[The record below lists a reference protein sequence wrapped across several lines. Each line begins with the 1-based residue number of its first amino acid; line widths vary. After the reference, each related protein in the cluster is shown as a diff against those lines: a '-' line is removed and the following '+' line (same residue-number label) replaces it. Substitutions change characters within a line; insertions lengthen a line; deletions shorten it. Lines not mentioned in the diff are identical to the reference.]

1 MTGSN
6 GRDSTVAR
14 RAERWVGWLLRQS
27 LHERQIAKAL
37 IDQLSVN
44 RCGLRLLSRFGCSK
58 SARRMPQ
65 LRCASTVAPDR
76 AGKKEI
82 LAMEVEKRRS
92 LNLYK
97 KSMINEAEL
106 DRDCERLDTA
116 IKAARRH
123 LNLLIPIC
131 STISP
136 EALAQ
141 TIAPFDRWGV
151 GERRHHA
158 R

>member
-1 MTGSN
+1 
-6 GRDSTVAR
+6 
-14 RAERWVGWLLRQS
+14 
-27 LHERQIAKAL
+27 
-37 IDQLSVN
+37 
-44 RCGLRLLSRFGCSK
+44 
-58 SARRMPQ
+58 MPQ

-82 LAMEVEKRRS
+82 LAMEDEKRRR

-97 KSMINEAEL
+97 KSMINEAGL
-106 DRDCERLDTA
+106 DRDRERLDTA
-116 IKAARRH
+116 IKAARRR
-123 LNLLIPIC
+123 LNSLIPIC

-141 TIAPFDRWGV
+141 TIAPFDRWGI